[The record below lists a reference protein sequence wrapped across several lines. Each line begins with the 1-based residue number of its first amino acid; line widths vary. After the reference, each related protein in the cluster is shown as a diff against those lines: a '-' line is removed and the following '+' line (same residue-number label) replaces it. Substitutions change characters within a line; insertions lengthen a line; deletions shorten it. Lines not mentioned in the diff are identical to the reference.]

1 MDETKIEQVVAT
13 PEEAV
18 EEVKAP
24 EVAEEPTAETE
35 EAPAMEEP
43 TEAPATE
50 VVAEGCDCNGESCK
64 AKKEEEDDQ
73 SEKKVSVKEGLRN
86 DHDARQRKEVAKEQ
100 SKDLMESME
109 DLAAEKVTDIVMEA
123 IANLPIVEGMTEDED
138 NARKEE
144 IMENGSKLLADVYSV
159 LEEVVNGTTVELT
172 GHQVEVKDFVQ
183 TGGKVAMGLPA
194 GINPP
199 TKHEDDESEKRVQI
213 KAYHEGAEEIDY
225 KAKYAE
231 SEANMDELV
240 DMVQE
245 TADKYTKLVQEY
257 NAVVE
262 ELQAYKISEAYSIT
276 VDDAAD
282 MLKDYSFDQ
291 VCEAL
296 DNYEQGLEMV
306 SEGEE
311 EKAEETEADTEEKKD
326 KEEEKKEEKEEKAM
340 EEIKESLE
348 LKEEVIISE
357 DSQVSPRKNRAFS
370 VFRSEISES
379 EQPKRV
385 RKAYSVFAD

>member
-24 EVAEEPTAETE
+24 EEAEAPIEEPAEVPAEEAQAEV
-35 EAPAMEEP
+35 PAE
-43 TEAPATE
+43 E
-50 VVAEGCDCNGESCK
+50 VVAEGCDCNGESCNVE
-64 AKKEEEDDQ
+64 KEKEDDQ
-73 SEKKVSVKEGLRN
+73 SEKKVSVKEGLQN

-100 SKDLMESME
+100 PKDFMESME

-123 IANLPIVEGMTEDED
+123 IANLPIVEGMSEDED

-183 TGGKVAMGLPA
+183 TGGKVGMGLPA

-199 TKHEDDESEKRVQI
+199 TKHEDDESEKKVHI

-231 SEANMDELV
+231 SEANMNELV
-240 DMVQE
+240 EMVEE
-245 TADKYTKLVQEY
+245 TADKYTKLVQDY

-276 VDDAAD
+276 VDDASD

-296 DNYEQGLEMV
+296 DNYEQGLEVV

-311 EKAEETEADTEEKKD
+311 EAEAETAEEEKKD
-326 KEEEKKEEKEEKAM
+326 KDEEKKEEKEEKAM

-348 LKEEVIISE
+348 IKEEVVISE
-357 DSQVSPRKNRAFS
+357 EAQVVPRKNRAFS
-370 VFRSEISES
+370 IFNTEISES
-379 EQPKRV
+379 AQPKQV
-385 RKAYSVFAD
+385 RKAYSVFSD

>member
-24 EVAEEPTAETE
+24 E
-35 EAPAMEEP
+35 EAPAVEAPVEA
-43 TEAPATE
+43 EAPAVEE
-50 VVAEGCDCNGESCK
+50 VVAEGCDCKEESCK

-73 SEKKVSVKEGLRN
+73 SEKEVPVKEGLQN
-86 DHDARQRKEVAKEQ
+86 EHEAKQRKEVAKEQ
-100 SKDLMESME
+100 SKDLVERME
-109 DLAAEKVTDIVMEA
+109 DLAADKVTAIVTEA
-123 IANLPIVEGMTEDED
+123 IANLPIVEGMSVEED

-159 LEEVVNGTTVELT
+159 LEEVVNGTTLELD
-172 GHQVEVKDFVQ
+172 GAQVEVKDFVQ

-199 TKHEDDESEKRVQI
+199 VKHENDEDEKKVKIQ
-213 KAYHEGAEEIDY
+213 AYHEAEEIDY

-240 DMVQE
+240 SMVEE
-245 TADKYTKLVQEY
+245 TADKYTQLVQQY
-257 NAVVE
+257 NSVVE

-296 DNYEQGLEMV
+296 DNYEQGLNIAEA
-306 SEGEE
+306 EGEE
-311 EKAEETEADTEEKKD
+311 AKAEDVEAEPAEADKEEEKKD

-348 LKEEVIISE
+348 EIKEDTVIAEEVK
-357 DSQVSPRKNRAFS
+357 PARRNRAFS
-370 VFRSEISES
+370 VFSISES
-379 EQPKRV
+379 ENKPA